1 MEITDNQTDA
11 RSLSGLGSIAARLLC
26 SGDFTTLAAQFGYAL
41 ALDRD
46 PATAIREELAQS
58 LAGVGASALGPRPP
72 PTQSPA
78 VSYFKANDTGL
89 YALVEQR
96 IPTDNAG
103 HVLLELIVSS
113 RGCSK
118 HVVLEQVSAAA

>member
-11 RSLSGLGSIAARLLC
+11 RSLSGLGSIAVRLLC

-41 ALDRD
+41 AHDRD

-58 LAGVGASALGPRPP
+58 LAGLGASALGPP